1 LVFKELGEDMGF
13 YSDVRLFVT
22 TPMLDELNMGS
33 KTIAQYLLKDKC
45 RITLIGKFMFTF
57 KALAQG
63 KEEHFALSNSNTT
76 IAWVP
81 KKV

>member
-1 LVFKELGEDMGF
+1 LIFKELGEDMGF

-33 KTIAQYLLKDKC
+33 KTIAQCLLKDKC
-45 RITLIGKFMFTF
+45 KITLSGKFMFTF
-57 KALAQG
+57 KDLAQG

-76 IAWVP
+76 IA
-81 KKV
+81 